1 MCVTRCSGDTLDTYV
16 ERPYSPAP
24 SGNSHLSKPLKQRD
38 SSNPERILLLIR
50 YKNVRMTQT
59 RLTDIPEGI
68 ADRQRN
74 TLPHREVAKLAH
86 ARSGIPLTSVHG
98 GDLDPR
104 FSSGVL
110 FLFHKVQAV
119 TLP

>member
-1 MCVTRCSGDTLDTYV
+1 MSSDLTVTRLP
-16 ERPYSPAP
+16 E
-24 SGNSHLSKPLKQRD
+24 NSHLSKPLNQRD

-50 YKNVRMTQT
+50 CKNVRMTQT

-74 TLPHREVAKLAH
+74 ALPHREVAKLAR